1 MKPTFFKT
9 LLIALGINVFFLA
22 LCLIFGDLHWGAID
36 DYFMSV
42 ILTGGH
48 GGTYNP
54 HMVFVNA
61 IYGYLLL
68 PLYHLFPKIG
78 WYYIG
83 QMFGIFASFTTITYI
98 LLRKMGYAWGAVL
111 ASLFVAMFASD
122 HYLVCQFTQT
132 ASILSAAG
140 MLAFAHAIACDFNAT
155 NRKNLMRTLLLAL
168 GVVLL
173 LWGSLM
179 RWQAFLM
186 GMPFFCIAM
195 LFLLPQC
202 WKRKWHVIAGLAV
215 MFIAAFGMQHYDKNL
230 YATPE
235 FANFVK
241 FQGPRATLGDGS
253 NYNQQA
259 VYEDLEEIGMSGK
272 DYHMVTEWTFYDTDV
287 LSADSLKPIV
297 DLVHKYRF
305 KTELA
310 DIPRA
315 LLNSLSNSS
324 NSPITIAWF
333 LFALGLFVTHRNS
346 EKYKALYPWASLA
359 VTLLLMVKLLAMGRL
374 VYRVESG
381 FWLYATVLAIPI
393 FGNIKPL
400 KKNIAIAILAII
412 ATANIFQY
420 ISSGITVRDPS
431 SGAKRESMVLQDD
444 TTNYAKVFE
453 FMDAQQGKLF
463 MASHRAYMLFSH
475 HKMPPYLAEP
485 FNSYKHIIPLG
496 YWTPYHPDVVKT
508 LEEFG
513 ITNPIK
519 QVVDTNVIVISEGKL
534 QDYLQRHYYDS
545 VAVDT
550 LMHSG
555 EIEFFKYRL
564 VARDKQTLEYAK

>member
-36 DYFMSV
+36 DYFMSA
-42 ILTGGH
+42 ILTGAI
-48 GGTYNP
+48 GGDYNP

-230 YATPE
+230 YKVPKYAE
-235 FANFVK
+235 FIK
-241 FQGPRATLGDGS
+241 FQGPRVKIGDG
-253 NYNQQA
+253 NTYNHQM
-259 VYEDLEEIGMSGK
+259 VYEDLEEAGLSGK
-272 DYHMVTEWTFYDTDV
+272 DFEQITEWTFYDTEV
-287 LSADSLKPIV
+287 FGVDSLQPI
-297 DLVHKYRF
+297 LKIISNYEEPTNIFELPYKTKKAIEYSIRF
-305 KTELA
+305 
-310 DIPRA
+310 
-315 LLNSLSNSS
+315 
-324 NSPITIAWF
+324 PITIAWI
-333 LFALGLFVTHRNS
+333 LFSLILFISNRKFNQKYALFSWLSFCAILGYIAYFF
-346 EKYKALYPWASLA
+346 YI
-359 VTLLLMVKLLAMGRL
+359 GRL
-374 VYRVESG
+374 VYHVQNG
-381 FWLYATVLAIPI
+381 LWLYATTLT
-393 FGNIKPL
+393 PL
-400 KKNIAIAILAII
+400 FWRNFFPKTPRIAIEILICI
-412 ATANIFQY
+412 VTLNIVFY
-420 ISSGITVRDPS
+420 ISEADLIRDPT
-431 SGAKRESMVLQDD
+431 SGKIRKSLTLSKDRTDYD
-444 TTNYAKVFE
+444 T
-453 FMDAQQGKLF
+453 LF
-463 MASHRAYMLFSH
+463 SYISQNKTTIFLTSIKSYMLFSQH
-475 HKMPPYLAEP
+475 MSPPYLAEKK
-485 FNSYKHIIPLG
+485 NAYKQIVSFG
-496 YWTPYHPDVVKT
+496 YWTPYLPEITKDLKKYR
-508 LEEFG
+508 
-513 ITNPIK
+513 ITNPLK
-519 QVVDTNVIVISEGKL
+519 QVIDSNVIVVDNGDL

-545 VAVDT
+545 VSVDT
-550 LMHSG
+550 IKNFG
-555 EIEFFKYRL
+555 DINFFKYRL
-564 VARDKQTLEYAK
+564 VTRDKQTLEYAK